1 MEATDVI
8 AQRLGCRRRQF
19 KGLANRLTNL
29 AVLCGPG
36 QLFKNLGS
44 FIIFCSEKPVK
55 LALRQECN
63 ALELLVVDAQNLVDL
78 GLHPGELLGKYGDGA
93 IFCDALQHHL
103 NRLQC
108 PIRQPAGTAKPPG
121 CLIGHIRAGKQQRS
135 FAGGGV
141 GCHHIRRR

>member
-1 MEATDVI
+1 METTDVI

-19 KGLANRLTNL
+19 KGLANRLSNL

-78 GLHPGELLGKYGDGA
+78 GLHPGDLLSKNSDGA
-93 IFCDALQHHL
+93 ICFGSL
-103 NRLQC
+103 
-108 PIRQPAGTAKPPG
+108 
-121 CLIGHIRAGKQQRS
+121 
-135 FAGGGV
+135 
-141 GCHHIRRR
+141 